1 MATQTPYN
9 IFAGAAALANGV
21 IWRNLGP
28 LINFTR
34 PLGNVWWVDSNI
46 GSDSNSYGSSRG
58 NYPHRPFATVAHA
71 ISAATA
77 NNGDLIMVAPNH
89 TETLATAGAWTV
101 PAGVQI
107 IGYQAKDGD
116 RPQIKFSAAA
126 ASILMSGANSSLS
139 GLVLSA
145 TGGVSGTVVT
155 PTNPIN
161 ITAADCSVDVEWRD
175 AQYNEAA
182 RAILTSAGGINL
194 NINLKYVGISGSS
207 VNVNAIRL
215 VGSKNNRI
223 NIDYFGTPGTGCIE
237 FLTTA
242 GTNTVIT
249 GTINNSAASTT
260 HAKNIVDTVT
270 GSHYFA
276 NYFDACSNAT
286 TILVQAVA

>member
-9 IFAGAAALANGV
+9 IFAGASALATGV

-34 PLGNVWWVDSNI
+34 PYANVWWVDSTI

-58 NYPHRPFATVAHA
+58 NYPHRPFATVSHA
-71 ISAATA
+71 IAAAVA
-77 NNGDLIMVAPNH
+77 NNGDIIVVSPNH
-89 TETLATAGAWTV
+89 VETISAAGGWTV

-116 RPQIKFSAAA
+116 RPLIKFSANA
-126 ASILMSGANSSLS
+126 ASILLSGANASVS
-139 GLVLSA
+139 GLILQA
-145 TGGVSGTVVT
+145 TGGTVGTQVN

-175 AQYNEAA
+175 SQYNEAV
-182 RAILTSAGGINL
+182 RAVLTSAAGINL
-194 NINLKYVGISGSS
+194 NINLKYKGISGSS
-207 VNVNAIRL
+207 VNVNAVRL
-215 VGSKNNRI
+215 VGSANNRI
-223 NIDYFGTPGTGCIE
+223 NLDYFGTPGTAVVE
-237 FLTTA
+237 FITTA
-242 GTNTVIT
+242 GTNTIIT
-249 GTINNSAASTT
+249 GVINNSAASTT

-270 GSHYFA
+270 GSHYAA
-276 NYFDACSNAT
+276 NYLDFCSNAT